1 MAVALAN
8 VQRVG
13 SLAEPGRLIDEP
25 VWVCIPARDEASRI
39 ASLISDLRAQTGIA
53 DLRVLICDDDSSDG
67 TGEVATAAIADDPR
81 FELRRNHI
89 PPPPGWTGK
98 IHAMTLLADRVGEG
112 MVVFVD
118 ADVRLS
124 PTALARGVRTCI
136 DAGGLLSV
144 WPAQRAG
151 SFFEHLV
158 QPLLCWS
165 WLGSVPLGVSERLQ
179 WRSMAVANGQFLI
192 TSSID
197 YRRAGGHASVRGKI
211 TDDLALA
218 RQYRDIGLGS
228 TVRSGKDVASCRMY
242 DGPAETWQGYRR
254 WLGTEFGGPAG
265 AVAVAVVF
273 GCANLIPLLD
283 LASGRRRERAAAA
296 LACGIASR
304 LIARRAETGTL
315 SGLDVISAIAHPLSM
330 VVSAVAVADSLR
342 ARVTGKLIWKGRALA
357 P

>member
-1 MAVALAN
+1 MALAN
-8 VQRVG
+8 VRRVG
-13 SLAEPGRLIDEP
+13 SLAEPSGPIDEP

-39 ASLISDLRAQTGIA
+39 TSLISDLKAQTGIP

-67 TGEVATAAIADDPR
+67 TGDIATAAIADDPR
-81 FELRRNHI
+81 FELYRNDI

-112 MVVFVD
+112 MIAFVD
-118 ADVRLS
+118 ADVRLA
-124 PTALARGVRTCI
+124 PTALARGVRTCGN
-136 DAGGLLSV
+136 AGGLLSV

-151 SFFEHLV
+151 SVFEHLV

-192 TSSID
+192 TSSAD
-197 YRRAGGHASVRGKI
+197 YRRSGGHASVRGKI

-218 RQYRDIGLGS
+218 REYRDIGLGS

-273 GCANLIPLLD
+273 GWANLIPLVD
-283 LASGRRRERAAAA
+283 VAAGRRRRRAAAA
-296 LACGIASR
+296 LACSIASR
-304 LIARRAETGTL
+304 LIARRVETGAL
-315 SGLDVISAIAHPLSM
+315 GRPDVLSAIAHPLSM
-330 VVSAVAVADSLR
+330 IISAVAVADSLR
-342 ARVTGKLIWKGRALA
+342 ARVTGKLIWKGRTLA